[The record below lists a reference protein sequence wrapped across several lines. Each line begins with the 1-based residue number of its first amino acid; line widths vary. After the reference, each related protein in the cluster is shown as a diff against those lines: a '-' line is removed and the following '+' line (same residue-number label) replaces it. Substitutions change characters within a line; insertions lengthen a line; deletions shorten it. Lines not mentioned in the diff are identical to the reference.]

1 MLKKMKNLYKTLKEN
16 VFLKYPVTICNIWIA
31 SLLTAVVVDF
41 PFEQVYYDKFM
52 KITIFFWIFAAGNLL
67 VEELFDKY
75 KKLVRLIGFILSAA
89 ISGFFIIMSSIEQ
102 EYIFGIKND
111 TVMTF
116 IAKLLLCYL
125 TWIAMFCIFKMYQ
138 KSEVSFEKYCLS
150 VFGSTMRTTIVYG
163 IFALGLAIIIL
174 IFNVLIFDTDD
185 FILRIETLLACGL
198 YIPGMILAFSKMQ
211 DEIGKFLRVVV
222 KYVLLILEM
231 TAFLII
237 YIYIA
242 KLVISWDLPSNE
254 VFPIL
259 SWLFVCGLP
268 IWTVAM
274 YFKEDKLGKV
284 ASILPYVFIP
294 FIILQMI
301 CIGLRIQEYGLTQ
314 ERYVCCYLIVA
325 EIIYLILFSI
335 KKRKYLPTI
344 FLVAAILVS
353 MFCLAP
359 IINCDT
365 MVYLSQ
371 KSRFETLMEKAES
384 GNELTDQEI
393 RKVLGAYREI
403 KYLEKGDAYV
413 KQLPSSYHEMID
425 EFEASCTDLSY
436 DYHDYSYVNCGWDTE
451 EFGLD
456 VSNYKTIYVVT
467 LHEND
472 YGEESVNLSD
482 IVFEV
487 HGEEK
492 LIDLSDFSE
501 KARQYDEEGHDGKEF
516 QEWLYQNGKIQMED
530 GSMIVI
536 YQMNV
541 NFRDDTCI
549 YYNFNAFYLE

>member
-41 PFEQVYYDKFM
+41 PFEQVYYDRFM

-89 ISGFFIIMSSIEQ
+89 ISGFFIYMSSIEQ
-102 EYIFGIKND
+102 EYIFGIEKD
-111 TVMTF
+111 IVMTF
-116 IAKLLLCYL
+116 IAKLLVCYL
-125 TWIAMFCIFKMYQ
+125 TWIAMFCVFKMYQ
-138 KSEVSFEKYCLS
+138 KSEVGFEKYCLS

-198 YIPGMILAFSKMQ
+198 YIPGMILAFSKIQ
-211 DEIGKFLRVVV
+211 YEIGKFLRVVV

-274 YFKEDKLGKV
+274 YFKEDKLGKI
-284 ASILPYVFIP
+284 ASILPYIFIP

-353 MFCLAP
+353 TFCLAP

-492 LIDLSDFSE
+492 SIDLSEFSA
-501 KARQYDEEGHDGKEF
+501 KAREYDEEGHDGKEF
-516 QEWLYQNGKIQMED
+516 QEWLYQNGEIQMKD
-530 GSMIVI
+530 GSKIVI

-541 NFRDDTCI
+541 NFRDDTCT
-549 YYNFNAFYLE
+549 YYNFNAFYME